1 MRVKISYGI
10 ELEDLPEEVIKL
22 YDDVSK
28 CICVLEKQSD
38 TVEDL
43 LEAEEYESCL
53 SIMNKL
59 RETMAKMDSR
69 LADISLIM
77 QGYVGYKKQEGEQDD
92 TPKGRPAVDTTSG
105 DVIPRTEQSNGGD
118 DESGTQSGDFS

>member
-22 YDDVSK
+22 YDDVAK
-28 CICVLEKQSD
+28 WVTTLEKQSD

-53 SIMNKL
+53 SMMTKF
-59 RETMAKMDSR
+59 RQTMGKMDAR
-69 LADISLIM
+69 LEDISSIM
-77 QGYVGYKKQEGEQDD
+77 KGYIAYEEGEKNES
-92 TPKGRPAVDTTSG
+92 PERRSAVDTASSNVVPG
-105 DVIPRTEQSNGGD
+105 TEQRPDGSD
-118 DESGTQSGDFS
+118 VES